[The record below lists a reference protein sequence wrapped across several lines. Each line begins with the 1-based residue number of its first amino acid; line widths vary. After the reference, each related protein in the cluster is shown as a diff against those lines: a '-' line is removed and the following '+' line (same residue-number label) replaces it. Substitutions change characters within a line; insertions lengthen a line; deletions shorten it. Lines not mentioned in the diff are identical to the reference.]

1 MADFFVGALQ
11 PRGGGAQVAQTP
23 GLPCADAA
31 PTNARLHLMLTDQ
44 SFLVTPLSSGV
55 ASSQHNDLATEQ
67 MRVNAQLASALDC
80 LAQGNRAAKH
90 PFFRDHESEDIA
102 SALGKA
108 SIPSFQNDW
117 FPSNHL
123 LAKLQKVLSKA
134 RESRKNQ
141 DHPFIADTSLEP
153 WVPMW
158 VGHGESPSAREA
170 LVKQRRKT
178 ENLGAQVL
186 EPCRQF
192 LAGQFP
198 DVFAHLLMLIR
209 MSAEHGLSYAL
220 HYETKSHYG
229 LQSLTHS
236 SKKFNFSDLL
246 HQPLWRLTHKL
257 DIKHYRSKGR
267 KHDDFTM
274 LAGDTRDAKRPH
286 VTSSEAKEARS
297 APISAASLLWPG
309 QGLTCA
315 DRATCKL
322 HHLDTTDPEQARRHA
337 AALKAMRPKK
347 TCLLGLERRRGPG

>member
-1 MADFFVGALQ
+1 MNAPLASS
-11 PRGGGAQVAQTP
+11 P
-23 GLPCADAA
+23 GLSGAGQPCSKA
-31 PTNARLHLMLTDQ
+31 
-44 SFLVTPLSSGV
+44 SFLSRSRVGRPCLSFGKGF
-55 ASSQHNDLATEQ
+55 H
-67 MRVNAQLASALDC
+67 
-80 LAQGNRAAKH
+80 
-90 PFFRDHESEDIA
+90 FFF
-102 SALGKA
+102 
-108 SIPSFQNDW
+108 PNDW

-134 RESRKNQ
+134 RESRKHQ
-141 DHPFIADTSLEP
+141 DHPFIADTSLES

-186 EPCRQF
+186 EPCCQF

-220 HYETKSHYG
+220 HYETKLHYG

-246 HQPLWRLTHKL
+246 HQGGLLT
-257 DIKHYRSKGR
+257 SW
-267 KHDDFTM
+267 
-274 LAGDTRDAKRPH
+274 
-286 VTSSEAKEARS
+286 TSSTT
-297 APISAASLLWPG
+297 APRVANMMTSPCWLGTREMPSGLTSPAVRRRRPGAASLLQARPG
-309 QGLTCA
+309 
-315 DRATCKL
+315 
-322 HHLDTTDPEQARRHA
+322 HLDTTDPEQARRHA

-347 TCLLGLERRRGPG
+347 TCLLGLERRRGQGEVGKSHFQMSCQMRCENCTVRAHKAVCADMLVLKVR